1 MPRKLAAALSLAVL
15 LLIPAMARAELETA
29 AREVFL
35 YDMNTGTVLFE
46 KDADI
51 PMPPASMSKIMTS
64 YMVFEK
70 LRDGTLSMDDTFTV
84 SEKAWRKGGSKM
96 FVEVGKQIRVE
107 DLLRGVIVQSG
118 NDASIV
124 LAEGIS
130 GSEEAFAEAMTRK
143 AQELG
148 MTNSTFANATGWP
161 DDYQRMSARD
171 LAILAARIITY
182 YPEYYAFYSEKE
194 FTWHG
199 IRQGNRN
206 PLLYRNTG
214 ADGLKTGHTE
224 EAGYGLTASAERNG
238 RRLVLVATGMNSMKE
253 RGRETERI
261 LNWGFREFDN
271 YTLFES
277 GQTVDEAEVWLG
289 STPTVPLASP
299 KDIVVTL
306 PRKLRNEM
314 SVSVSYQQPV
324 PSPVTEGDQI
334 AVLRVTAP
342 GRAPQEF
349 PLLAART
356 VDQLGPFGRIAAA
369 IKYFITGTP

>member
-15 LLIPAMARAELETA
+15 LLIPALARAEFEST

-46 KDADI
+46 KDADV

-96 FVEVGKQIRVE
+96 FVEVGKQIRIE
-107 DLLRGVIVQSG
+107 DLLRGVIIQSG

-171 LAILAARIITY
+171 LATLAARIITY
-182 YPEYYAFYSEKE
+182 FPEFYAFYSEKE

-238 RRLVLVATGMNSMKE
+238 RRLILVATGMKSMKE

-299 KDIVVTL
+299 RDIVVTL

-324 PSPVTEGDQI
+324 PSPITEGDQI